1 MTDLEKKGR
10 VSEILVEIGKSLS
23 DDALKAKLD
32 EAKKLVNEVGV
43 VPSHFAID
51 EREVIEEFDGGSYC
65 ICKTSWY
72 MHFYTKG
79 GYHIFASP
87 KYVSL
92 YGTLESMLKNLKDGK
107 NDPETEAM
115 LMAVTYLIEC
125 PMFCFGSADVTMKL
139 ANCVIDCL
147 TDMYQKSLEETP
159 ADAESDGTFREISE
173 AMEEIAPVVEE
184 MDKRVSKVVKDEG
197 EDKGKE
203 SEPEK

>member
-10 VSEILVEIGKSLS
+10 ISEILTEIGKSLQDGS
-23 DDALKAKLD
+23 AKAKLD
-32 EAKKLVNEVGV
+32 EAKKLVDGIGI
-43 VPSHFAID
+43 VPSHFSVD
-51 EREVIEEFDGGSYC
+51 EREVIEEYDGGSYC

-92 YGTLESMLKNLKDGK
+92 YNTLDSMLKNLKEGN

-125 PMFCFGSADVTMKL
+125 PMFCFGNVDVTMRL

-147 TDMYQKSLEETP
+147 TDMYKESLEEQP
-159 ADAESDGTFREISE
+159 SDASADGAFRELSE

-184 MDKRVSKVVKDEG
+184 MDRRVSKVVKDEG

-203 SEPEK
+203 SEPQE